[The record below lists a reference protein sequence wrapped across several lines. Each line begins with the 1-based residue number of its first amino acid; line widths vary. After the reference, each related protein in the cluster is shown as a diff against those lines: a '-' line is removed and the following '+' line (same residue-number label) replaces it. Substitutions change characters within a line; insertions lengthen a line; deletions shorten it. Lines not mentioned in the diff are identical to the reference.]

1 MFLNLVKINSYM
13 IIILLLLFIS
23 STYQVIQGPVCEIT
37 WKNTNIKGVDI
48 GIGQEGSVYVIG
60 IDNRIYHYD
69 QMSASYEVVKGYRE
83 LMNPTTIKVSPKG
96 ITYVIANCGTIYYY
110 QDEEHDWIPLEN
122 ICARELDI
130 GIDNSLWI
138 ITCENKIAKVICNS
152 SHCNEVVID
161 GHGKNIALSPEG
173 EIYITTIE
181 KDIMK
186 LKENMWVT
194 IDNMKANDLAV
205 SNEGVLFVISSD
217 NNILYRVISEELGT
231 WQEINAVAK
240 RVSVGPYSLPGIVS
254 YISGLIKVSF

>member
-1 MFLNLVKINSYM
+1 M
-13 IIILLLLFIS
+13 
-23 STYQVIQGPVCEIT
+23 
-37 WKNTNIKGVDI
+37 
-48 GIGQEGSVYVIG
+48 IG

-122 ICARELDI
+122 ICAKDLDI

>member
-23 STYQVIQGPVCEIT
+23 STYQVIQGPVCEIA

-122 ICARELDI
+122 ICAKDLDI

-254 YISGLIKVSF
+254 YISELIKVSF